1 MLFLYDRKDVLEVAS
16 SHNSFV
22 QLNLDRR
29 GLATS
34 AMIAGHGWAGALP
47 DLASRTRERSP
58 IVFRRFADH
67 MAAWLITPRI
77 SAPIVASVR
86 VSTRI
91 GGPPT

>member
-1 MLFLYDRKDVLEVAS
+1 MLGFYDRKDILKVAS
-16 SHNSFV
+16 SHDSFV

-58 IVFRRFADH
+58 RRFADP
-67 MAAWLITPRI
+67 MAAWLIAPRI

-91 GGPPT
+91 GVSPS

>member
-16 SHNSFV
+16 FHNSFV

-34 AMIAGHGWAGALP
+34 AMIAGHGWAGPLP

-58 IVFRRFADH
+58 RRFADP
-67 MAAWLITPRI
+67 MAAWLIAPRI

-91 GGPPT
+91 EVSPS